1 MAFFGLFGNY
11 DKPGPGVSKDEPK
24 KAAPVRFF
32 EILWRKLSKLIQ
44 LNLIY
49 MIPFIVAVALMV
61 GVFLL
66 PLPHFAFN
74 TVLLGPVDL
83 YALYAV
89 PLPLI
94 LMAPFSAG
102 MAFVTRNFAR
112 EEHAFVWSDFWEAVG
127 KNWKPS
133 LLNGVIVYVA
143 YVFLSF
149 SIFFYSNQMSSNWL
163 YIIPFAI
170 CAILLLLMLFAQYY
184 IPLMI
189 VTMDLKL
196 RHIYRNAF
204 IFAILGLPRNILI
217 TLILVAMV
225 VGTLYCPGG
234 FLAIPL
240 ILLILIVFSFV
251 SYLCSFVAYPM
262 LDKYLIQPYYRKEAE
277 AAEKKTVAAEGE
289 IFSFEADELDDEDE
303 DAPKYVYVNGR
314 LIERS
319 ALKQEE
325 SIFSDET
332 KEHLN

>member
-1 MAFFGLFGNY
+1 M
-11 DKPGPGVSKDEPK
+11 
-24 KAAPVRFF
+24 
-32 EILWRKLSKLIQ
+32 
-44 LNLIY
+44 
-49 MIPFIVAVALMV
+49 
-61 GVFLL
+61 
-66 PLPHFAFN
+66 
-74 TVLLGPVDL
+74 
-83 YALYAV
+83 

-251 SYLCSFVAYPM
+251 SYLCSFAAYPM

>member
-1 MAFFGLFGNY
+1 MAFFGLIGNY

-32 EILWRKLSKLIQ
+32 EILWRKLSKLVQ
-44 LNLIY
+44 LNLIF
-49 MIPFIVAVALMV
+49 MIPFAVVVALMV
-61 GVFLL
+61 VIFFL

-74 TVLLGPVDL
+74 TSLFGPLDL
-83 YALYAV
+83 YAIYAV

-102 MAFVTRNFAR
+102 MAYVTRNFAR
-112 EEHAFVWSDFWEAVG
+112 EEHAFVWSDFWEAV
-127 KNWKPS
+127 KNNWKAS
-133 LLNGVIVYVA
+133 LLNGIIVYVA

-149 SIFFYSNQMSSNWL
+149 SVFFYSNQMQSNWL
-163 YIIPFAI
+163 YMVPFAV
-170 CAILLLLMLFAQYY
+170 CAILFVLMLFAQFY

-217 TLILVAMV
+217 TAVLVGMI
-225 VGTLYCPGG
+225 VGTLFCPGA

-240 ILLILIVFSFV
+240 LLLVIIVFSLV
-251 SYLCSFVAYPM
+251 SYLCSFAGYPM
-262 LDKYLIQPYYRKEAE
+262 LDKYLIQPFYNKEAE
-277 AAEKKTVAAEGE
+277 AAKKKAAAEEGE
-289 IFSFEADELDDEDE
+289 TFSFEADELDDDED

-314 LIERS
+314 LVDRS
-319 ALKQEE
+319 TLKEE
-325 SIFSDET
+325 SVFSDET
-332 KEHLN
+332 KEHMN